1 MLFAIEKEFASLD
14 GRLVERVAV
23 TRLQSHYRPAS
34 WWLRI
39 RSREDGIR
47 NRRYGNFREAAPAAS
62 GRSDERRREP
72 HHQRDQRRHDGAG
85 RRPEHCRT
93 DHDDHY
99 RWRESGYGE
108 LLTAAFMS
116 AWARWLQ
123 VFSGKTQ
130 GPRGLTRCWR
140 MSSRSLREPG
150 LPTVGRRAA
159 GGAPGDSDRH
169 GGSIGSVGGGSGGG
183 GTVTVKFTV
192 RDVPPPGEGVI
203 TLARTVRAM
212 ARSAAV
218 ITARS

>member
-23 TRLQSHYRPAS
+23 TRMQSHYRPAS

-85 RRPEHCRT
+85 RRRERRRT

-99 RWRESGYGE
+99 RWRESGYRE

-116 AWARWLQ
+116 TWARWLQ

-130 GPRGLTRCWR
+130 GREA
-140 MSSRSLREPG
+140 SLG
-150 LPTVGRRAA
+150 A
-159 GGAPGDSDRH
+159 GGYRAVHSESWVCQPWDAAPLAAPQAIANVTADP
-169 GGSIGSVGGGSGGG
+169 SVASGAAREAE
-183 GTVTVKFTV
+183 V
-192 RDVPPPGEGVI
+192 RS
-203 TLARTVRAM
+203 R
-212 ARSAAV
+212 
-218 ITARS
+218 